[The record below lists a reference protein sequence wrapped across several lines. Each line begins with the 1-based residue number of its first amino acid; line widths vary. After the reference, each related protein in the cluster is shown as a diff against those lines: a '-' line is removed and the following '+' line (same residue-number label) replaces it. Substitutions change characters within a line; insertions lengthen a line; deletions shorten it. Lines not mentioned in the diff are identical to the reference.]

1 MLYTVLYVRR
11 SDGKLEI
18 THKGRTEKNEPTPE
32 QLDQTPD
39 AKGVADYYRELGPK
53 ELKVLDW
60 RRKLGSMLV
69 KHIGN
74 SSLKGL
80 DIRPSERSILTPL

>member
-11 SDGKLEI
+11 SDGKI
-18 THKGRTEKNEPTPE
+18 QINHKGRMEKNEPTPE

-39 AKGVADYYRELGPK
+39 AKGVADYYRELAPT

-69 KHIGN
+69 KYAGN
-74 SSLKGL
+74 GSLNGEFL
-80 DIRPSERSILTPL
+80 LG